1 MSFSQ
6 ILQPV
11 IELAENGYPVYQRM
25 HDRLEQFSE
34 RFRSLYPPPPPY
46 ISPTERFQRWAR

>member
-1 MSFSQ
+1 VSRFGTMSFSQ

-34 RFRSLYPPPPPY
+34 RF
-46 ISPTERFQRWAR
+46 